1 MFLTVGKRL
10 FVSGKGYVGWV
21 DDGARSG
28 DIICVSDEATVPYVL
43 RTQGDGSYKLVGECY
58 LYGVMEG
65 QVLRMQGF
73 QWKDCVL
80 T

>member
-1 MFLTVGKRL
+1 MFLTVRKRF
-10 FVSGKGYVGWV
+10 FVSRKGYVGWV

-28 DIICVSDEATVPYVL
+28 DIICVLDGATVPYVL
-43 RTQGDGSYKLVGECY
+43 RTQDDGSYKLVGECY

-65 QVLRMQGF
+65 QVLRIQGF